1 MRVDWTRNAI
11 SDLTSIYE
19 RIESDSPQY
28 AVVVVDRIT
37 RRTEQIASFP
47 LSGQM
52 VPEYQRED
60 IREIIEYS
68 YRILY
73 HVGDSA
79 VSIITLIHGAHPLP
93 NTPPEHGE

>member
-1 MRVDWTRNAI
+1 MRVQWTQNAI

-28 AVVVVDRIT
+28 AVAVVDRIT

-47 LSGQM
+47 FSGQM

-68 YRILY
+68 FRILY
-73 HVGDSA
+73 HVGDS
-79 VSIITLIHGAHPLP
+79 VISIITLIHGAHPLP
-93 NTPPEHGE
+93 DTPPKNDG

>member
-11 SDLTSIYE
+11 PDLTSIYE
-19 RIESDSPQY
+19 QIESDSQNY
-28 AVVVVDRIT
+28 AVAVVDRIT
-37 RRTEQIASFP
+37 RRTEQIALFP
-47 LSGQM
+47 LSGQK

-73 HVGDSA
+73 HVGGFTQCS
-79 VSIITLIHGAHPLP
+79 T
-93 NTPPEHGE
+93 

>member
-1 MRVDWTRNAI
+1 MRVEWTRNAI

-28 AVVVVDRIT
+28 AVAVVDRIT

-47 LSGQM
+47 LSGHM

-68 YRILY
+68 HRILY

-93 NTPPEHGE
+93 DTPPPNDG

>member
-1 MRVDWTRNAI
+1 MRVEWTRNAI

-28 AVVVVDRIT
+28 AVAVVDRIT
-37 RRTEQIASFP
+37 KRTEQIASFP

-73 HVGDSA
+73 HVDDSV
-79 VSIITLIHGAHPLP
+79 VSIITLIHGSHPLP
-93 NTPPEHGE
+93 ETPQPNDE